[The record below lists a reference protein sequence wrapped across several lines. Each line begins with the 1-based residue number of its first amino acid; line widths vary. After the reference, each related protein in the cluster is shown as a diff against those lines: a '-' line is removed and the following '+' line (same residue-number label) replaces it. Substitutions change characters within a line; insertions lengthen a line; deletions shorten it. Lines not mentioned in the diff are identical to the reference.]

1 MDIATDFFNGFKDGM
16 VGGIK
21 VCKVGEIIDFDP
33 TRMSAS
39 VNIFNKG
46 QGGDYSPLIN
56 VPVSF
61 IKAGDF
67 FIRPPYKA
75 KDKVI
80 VVFADSDIDN
90 ILISGSKSDSNS
102 TRTHDIADAIIVSSF
117 NSFNV
122 ELPSDNVEDLLISN
136 KEGTTKVIL
145 KADGDVVIEGK
156 NILLGENASEGVPL
170 GDSLKSWLDS
180 HTHAELN
187 SPPTSSSP
195 GTSEVVKV

>member
-16 VGGIK
+16 VGGIN

-33 TRMSAS
+33 SRMSAS

-102 TRTHDIADAIIVSSF
+102 TRTHDIADAIIVGSF

-122 ELPSDNVEDLLISN
+122 ELPSDNIEDLLISN

-170 GDSLKSWLDS
+170 GDSLKSWLDN

-195 GTSEVVKV
+195 GPSEVVKV